1 MTMRELVKTV
11 SERTGLKQADA
22 FLAAGS
28 ILTAV
33 KEALARGED
42 VRLVGFGTFQVKARA
57 ARKGRDPRTGAE
69 IVIPARRVPVFR
81 PGKDLARAVK

>member
-1 MTMRELVKTV
+1 MRELVKTV

>member
-1 MTMRELVKTV
+1 MRELVKTV

-33 KEALARGED
+33 KDALARGDE
-42 VRLVGFGTFQVKARA
+42 VRLVGFGTFAVRERA
-57 ARKGRDPRTGAE
+57 ARKGRDLRTGAE
-69 IVIPARRVPVFR
+69 IEIPAKRIPVFR
-81 PGKDLARAVK
+81 PGRDLARAVK